1 MRGTLLGIPREDCTG
16 HRTRIDNTPL
26 GLVWRIIH
34 IRHATQHRLDA
45 DTSDVKRWTGPKL
58 AQGMIEPSSS
68 DDTGGDAM
76 MEGENADERS
86 VCQGKA

>member
-1 MRGTLLGIPREDCTG
+1 MESQEKTALDTGQESTPHPSVSYGGSSASGTRPSTA
-16 HRTRIDNTPL
+16 RT
-26 GLVWRIIH
+26 
-34 IRHATQHRLDA
+34 ALDA